1 LIQANNVIRAI
12 DASDLSI
19 KWNYTAPQTYYT
31 TLSNDGILYFGT
43 LGSELF
49 AIKVDSTGLM
59 DSPWPKYRKDL
70 KNTGKAD

>member
-1 LIQANNVIRAI
+1 
-12 DASDLSI
+12 
-19 KWNYTAPQTYYT
+19 
-31 TLSNDGILYFGT
+31 LYFGT